1 MNTKKRRADKEH
13 CLPGLCQRFCVIKIA
28 EGDERLVSLVI
39 VNITQRKRTWKKT
52 EKKGDDES
60 KKNFGCAKATNFE
73 LEIEDRG
80 HLAE

>member
-1 MNTKKRRADKEH
+1 MKKKR
-13 CLPGLCQRFCVIKIA
+13 
-28 EGDERLVSLVI
+28 
-39 VNITQRKRTWKKT
+39 
-52 EKKGDDES
+52 KKGGNES